1 MLGAR
6 APAACCAGRLSCV
19 RAPSRARAARRP
31 AATGPGGGGGLS
43 EEALKEV
50 VAKLAAAEAEAAKLR
65 DELAAKE
72 AASLAGKSQEE
83 LARLKPAKLASGLR
97 IDSTEARLGGGA
109 SPAAPEA
116 RRSRGCDTRAP

>member
-6 APAACCAGRLSCV
+6 APAACCASRSPSWRASGRAHARPGRL
-19 RAPSRARAARRP
+19 AA
-31 AATGPGGGGGLS
+31 AGGSGGGGGLS
-43 EEALKEV
+43 EEALKDV

-72 AASLAGKSQEE
+72 AASMAGKSQEE
-83 LARLKPAKLASGLR
+83 LARLKPSKLANGLR

-109 SPAAPEA
+109 RPCASAHA
-116 RRSRGCDTRAP
+116 RRAD

>member
-6 APAACCAGRLSCV
+6 VPAACCASRSPGWCAPARPRAAGRL
-19 RAPSRARAARRP
+19 
-31 AATGPGGGGGLS
+31 AATGPGGGGLS
-43 EEALKEV
+43 EEALKDV

-109 SPAAPEA
+109 FPALV
-116 RRSRGCDTRAP
+116 RGRGDTRAP

>member
-1 MLGAR
+1 M
-6 APAACCAGRLSCV
+6 RL
-19 RAPSRARAARRP
+19 
-31 AATGPGGGGGLS
+31 AATGGGGLS
-43 EEALKEV
+43 EEALKDV

-72 AASLAGKSQEE
+72 AASLAGKSQDE

-109 SPAAPEA
+109 PRLRTQQSDAPAERHARA
-116 RRSRGCDTRAP
+116 RRSALQGLCGRDRVALRV

>member
-1 MLGAR
+1 MQGAR
-6 APAACCAGRLSCV
+6 APAACWVSRGLGLQAPRRPRAGWGRL
-19 RAPSRARAARRP
+19 AA
-31 AATGPGGGGGLS
+31 AGGGSGGGGLS
-43 EEALKEV
+43 EEALKDV

-83 LARLKPAKLASGLR
+83 LARLKPSKLANGMR

-109 SPAAPEA
+109 RPRASARA
-116 RRSRGCDTRAP
+116 RRTS

>member
-6 APAACCAGRLSCV
+6 APAACCASRSSSW
-19 RAPSRARAARRP
+19 RAPGRARAGPGRL
-31 AATGPGGGGGLS
+31 AAAGGGGGGGLS
-43 EEALKEV
+43 EEALKDV

-83 LARLKPAKLASGLR
+83 LARLKPSKLANGMR

-109 SPAAPEA
+109 RPCASGHA
-116 RRSRGCDTRAP
+116 RRAA